1 MLAEK
6 ARFWKS
12 LYEDDERTCTME
24 EKLAILGRELEF
36 EQLEK
41 QKLRDDFALQKHRET
56 EQQEQIKALRRETK
70 ALKGVNEGHSIIASE
85 KATLKVHPLLL
96 DS

>member
-1 MLAEK
+1 
-6 ARFWKS
+6 
-12 LYEDDERTCTME
+12 ME

-41 QKLRDDFALQKHRET
+41 QKLRDDLALHKHRET

-70 ALKGVNEGHSIIASE
+70 ALKGANEGHSIIASE
-85 KATLKVHPLLL
+85 RATLKVPFLLGSLRTTFKRASVSDSKKRCL
-96 DS
+96 D